1 MYKKLAVLWSAQEVS
16 LHKIND
22 FYWVLFIPF
31 SPNHYP
37 SLSLSLSLLSLPLS
51 ILQVYMHT
59 RYTCIPVFEVLL
71 GKPLVDCVHY
81 HSKPLVDCVHYHSV
95 EHPCHRE

>member
-1 MYKKLAVLWSAQEVS
+1 MYKKVAVLWSAQEVS

-22 FYWVLFIPF
+22 FYWVLFVPF

-37 SLSLSLSLLSLPLS
+37 SLSLSLSLSSTLYQSS
-51 ILQVYMHT
+51 
-59 RYTCIPVFEVLL
+59 RRTCMLVFEVLL

-81 HSKPLVDCVHYHSV
+81 HSV
-95 EHPCHRE
+95 EHPCHCE